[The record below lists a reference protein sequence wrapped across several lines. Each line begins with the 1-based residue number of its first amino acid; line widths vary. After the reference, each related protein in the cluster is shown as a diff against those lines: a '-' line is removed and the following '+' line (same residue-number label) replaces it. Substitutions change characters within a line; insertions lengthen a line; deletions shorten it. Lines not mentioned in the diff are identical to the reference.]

1 METEKPYAY
10 EMERLRTANVKLTL
24 ALESAVAVIE
34 QLLAAKRSFVSADN
48 TLAFAKAT
56 LRDNKK

>member
-34 QLLAAKRSFVSADN
+34 QLLAAKHSFVNAEK
-48 TLAFAKAT
+48 TLALAKAA
-56 LRDNKK
+56 LKANKS